1 MSFAP
6 PQADA
11 SPDAL
16 RAALDSVF
24 AAPAYRWADTPAPL
38 QWLRDWWHRL
48 GDWLEGL
55 RAGNPAAFRILAL
68 ALLVALVLML
78 AHGAWIVW
86 RTVRHGAG
94 SERGDA
100 RPAVREARDAAWY
113 LREADRAAGVGRLR
127 EAAAARLRRARPHP
141 GAPGPAPLRREQDP
155 RRVRPGGPPHGR
167 GSRPPRRART
177 RALRPRLRRPP
188 HRARR
193 LPAVAGRS
201 RPAVACARA
210 LNWRS
215 RAACSSP
222 WP

>member
-11 SPDAL
+11 SPGAL

-68 ALLVALVLML
+68 ALLVVLVLIL
-78 AHGAWIVW
+78 AHGAWVVW

-94 SERGDA
+94 PERGGA
-100 RPAVREARDAAWY
+100 RPAEREERDAAWY
-113 LREADRAAGVGRLR
+113 LREADRAAGVGRMR
-127 EAAAARLRRARPHP
+127 EALQLAFVGLALTLDRQGLLRYDASKTPAECVREARLAGADGDRLGALVRALYAHVFGGRPIGPDDYRRWREDLARPWH
-141 GAPGPAPLRREQDP
+141 APA
-155 RRVRPGGPPHGR
+155 H
-167 GSRPPRRART
+167 
-177 RALRPRLRRPP
+177 
-188 HRARR
+188 
-193 LPAVAGRS
+193 
-201 RPAVACARA
+201 
-210 LNWRS
+210 
-215 RAACSSP
+215 
-222 WP
+222 